1 MKQFL
6 ILPFIAVS
14 VMAQVTLD
22 VKVLPRG
29 ADVFLDGK
37 KIGSAP
43 VKGYSV
49 KPGAHEIKL
58 EKNGYAPATHEITV
72 QDAKRLVADFVM
84 NPIYTIKFR
93 AKEKG
98 YAFELNGEH
107 SWRDEKIKLKL
118 EAGAHRLRVYYLD
131 ELFDDQV
138 VVADRNVEFI
148 YMRYQPEPGGN

>member
-6 ILPFIAVS
+6 ILSFFAVS

>member
-6 ILPFIAVS
+6 VLPFFAVS
-14 VMAQVTLD
+14 VMSQVTLD

-43 VKGYSV
+43 IKGYSV

-58 EKNGYAPATHEITV
+58 EKNGYAPATHEIIV

-107 SWRDEKIKLKL
+107 TWRDEKIKLKL
-118 EAGAHRLRVYYLD
+118 EAGAHRLRVYFLD

-138 VVADRNVEFI
+138 VVADRNAEFI
-148 YMRYQPEPGGN
+148 YTRYQPEPDGN